1 MVLRAGEHAIHD
13 EGVLIALAVLIDRV
27 GNARDL
33 RESKSA
39 LMTAQQPSESTPSP
53 NVFWPPAPPV
63 IDEDHSGLLEE
74 GLPEDPRDALVD
86 ERGEVLDRCL
96 ESDEGGGLLGRSKGA
111 IGQSSS

>member
-1 MVLRAGEHAIHD
+1 MFHAEALRIRLGTRGERSSHPDFAR
-13 EGVLIALAVLIDRV
+13 EGLQVGVVSLAMGGYPV
-27 GNARDL
+27 NAV
-33 RESKSA
+33 
-39 LMTAQQPSESTPSP
+39 P
-53 NVFWPPAPPV
+53 PPV
-63 IDEDHSGLLEE
+63 IAEDHSGLLEE